1 MESHYE
7 VDELNA
13 GQRLDL
19 YLVHQ
24 NPDLSRSHVQNLIA
38 GGNVRVNGDSAKPGS
53 RLKAGDEIVLY
64 EIQPKDPIPEPEP
77 ITLDIYYEDSDLAV
91 INKPRGMVVHPA
103 AGNYSGTLVNAL
115 LFHCRDLSGINGVL
129 RPGIIHRLDKDTSG
143 LLLVAKNDV
152 SHFNLSKQLQDR
164 TIVRRYLALAHGVV
178 MENQG
183 VVKAPVGRHPRDR
196 QRMAV
201 IKTGGRPAITHYS
214 VIRRLEKVTLLRIR
228 LETGRTHQ
236 IRVHMT
242 YLGYPLVGDTKYA
255 PSRNHFGLE
264 GQFLHAQVL
273 GFRHPSSGDY
283 LEFSAPLPEEL
294 ASFLELF

>member
-7 VDELNA
+7 ADESDA
-13 GQRLDL
+13 GKRLDL

-24 NPDLSRSHVQNLIA
+24 NPALSRSHIHNLIA
-38 GGNVRVNGDSAKPGS
+38 GGNVLVNGNSAKPGS
-53 RLKAGDEIVLY
+53 RLKAGDAIILLEV
-64 EIQPKDPIPEPEP
+64 QPKDPIPGPEP
-77 ITLDIYYEDSDLAV
+77 ITLDIYYEDSELV
-91 INKPRGMVVHPA
+91 VVNKPRGMVVHPA

-143 LLLVAKNDV
+143 LLLVAKNDA
-152 SHFNLSKQLQDR
+152 SHLNLSKQLQDR
-164 TIVRRYLALAHGVV
+164 TIVRRYLALVHGVV
-178 MENQG
+178 KENQG
-183 VVKAPVGRHPRDR
+183 VIEAPVGRHPHDR

-201 IKTGGRPAITHYS
+201 TKTGGRPAVTHYD
-214 VIRRLEKVTLLRIR
+214 VIRRLEKVTLLRVR

-273 GFRHPSSGDY
+273 GFRHPSTGEY
-283 LEFSAPLPEEL
+283 LEFSAPLPEQL
-294 ASFLELF
+294 AAFLERL